1 MRRLAPEVR
10 ERIEEMLLRGAPP
23 REIAQACGV
32 TERTVFNYRRRLM
45 GGPKV
50 KVEEGLES
58 DAAHFMSL
66 LRARVDPRAPI
77 MAKWIEDLSWWEHF
91 KRDFLLFAM
100 PEALRR
106 LGLEELD
113 LRNPEATAKLAAS
126 RLLEAAARGDELKA
140 RLEEAEARHAAE
152 LDALRR
158 RLAEHEE
165 ALRKLKWVADEYGRL
180 VDDVAVRVKDTLFYF
195 FRVVPKAL
203 PPEAVEY
210 YMLMARRVGE
220 IWAR

>member
-1 MRRLAPEVR
+1 MRRLSPEVR

-32 TERTVFNYRRRLM
+32 TERTIYNYRRRLM
-45 GGPKV
+45 DGSKA

-77 MAKWIEDLSWWEHF
+77 MAKWVEDLSWWEHF
-91 KRDFLLFAM
+91 KRDFLLFTM

-113 LRNPEATAKLAAS
+113 LRNPEATARLAAS

-140 RLEEAEARHAAE
+140 RLEEAEARHRAE
-152 LDALRR
+152 LDALKR
-158 RLAEHEE
+158 RLGEYEE
-165 ALRKLKWVADEYGRL
+165 ALRRYRGLVEEYGRL
-180 VDDVAVRVKDTLFYF
+180 VDDAAARVKRTIAYF
-195 FRVVPKAL
+195 MLVVPKGL
-203 PPEAVEY
+203 PADVVPD
-210 YMLMARRVGE
+210 YMFMARRAGE
-220 IWAR
+220 IWAK